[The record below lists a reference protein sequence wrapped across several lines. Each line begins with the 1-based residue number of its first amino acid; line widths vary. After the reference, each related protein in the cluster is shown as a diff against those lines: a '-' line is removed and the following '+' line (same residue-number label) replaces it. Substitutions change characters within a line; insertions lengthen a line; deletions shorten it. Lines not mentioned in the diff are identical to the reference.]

1 MTASVVDR
9 LRELRLD
16 AAPPR
21 GAPAVEPVRPRAQRG
36 RMYLV
41 AGIGL
46 VAVAAALGVATR
58 KNAVAPP
65 SVAPAAQAA
74 PVAAPAAALVAA
86 GFVVPQRSGTI
97 GSQVT
102 GQIREILV
110 REGDRVR
117 AGQVIAHVE
126 DADARAALGRA
137 RAAQAEAQQ
146 QLAGI
151 HFQRTQAA
159 ATLARQQALSARG
172 FTTRASL
179 DASVAESGMLGA
191 RVAAAEAA
199 LAGASASVRAAE
211 VTLGRFAIRAPF
223 SGVVIDK
230 NAEVGELVSPIS
242 AGGGFTRTGIV
253 TIVDMASL
261 HVEADVNEAYIGKV
275 RAGQPVTLS
284 FDALPGETFDAKV
297 SAIVPSA
304 DRNRA
309 TVRVNIALVR
319 RDPRILPQM
328 AAKAAFLP
336 SASNTGSRQ

>member
-1 MTASVVDR
+1 MTAAVVDR
-9 LRELRLD
+9 LRALQLD
-16 AAPPR
+16 SAPPR
-21 GAPAVEPVRPRAQRG
+21 AAPAGDPVRPRRRAMIG
-36 RMYLV
+36 

-46 VAVAAALGVATR
+46 VAAAAAIVVATR
-58 KNAVAPP
+58 ETAVAP
-65 SVAPAAQAA
+65 APVIAAGTAQAA
-74 PVAAPAAALVAA
+74 PVAGPAAALVAA

-117 AGQVIAHVE
+117 AGQVIAHVD

-137 RAAQAEAQQ
+137 RAAQAEARQQ
-146 QLAGI
+146 VAGLR
-151 HFQRTQAA
+151 FQRVQAA
-159 ATLARQQALSARG
+159 ATLARQQALSDRG
-172 FTTRASL
+172 FATRASL
-179 DASVAESGMLGA
+179 EASTAESGMLGA

-199 LAGASASVRAAE
+199 LAGAGAAVRAAE

-223 SGVVIDK
+223 AGVVIDK

-253 TIVDMASL
+253 TLVDMDSL
-261 HVEADVNEAYIGKV
+261 HVEADVNEAYIGKI
-275 RAGQPVTLS
+275 RPGQPVALT
-284 FDALPGETFDAKV
+284 FDALPGERFAATV
-297 SAIVPSA
+297 SAIVPAA

-328 AAKAAFLP
+328 AAKAAFLSSP
-336 SASNTGSRQ
+336 SSTGSRP

>member
-16 AAPPR
+16 AVPAM
-21 GAPAVEPVRPRAQRG
+21 GAPAVEPARPRARRG
-36 RMYLV
+36 RMSLA

-46 VAVAAALGVATR
+46 VAAAAALGVATR
-58 KNAVAPP
+58 KKAVAPP

-117 AGQVIAHVE
+117 AGQVIAHVD

-179 DASVAESGMLGA
+179 DASAAESGMLGA

-284 FDALPGETFDAKV
+284 FDALPGETFDARV